1 MEKMLVVGAS
11 GLLGH
16 DVCHLLKNAFEVTGT
31 YRAHPFEE
39 DGVEAVRMD
48 LGAAEDIEAVV
59 RRVRPAVLLMCAAM
73 TGVDACEEAPQ
84 QADELNHRAVLRV
97 VRALDGLPTKLVHVS
112 TDYVFPGTQSRPYL
126 EVDPTGPRSVYGR
139 TKLLGEG
146 AALSRRGSL
155 VLRVSSVWGPSPREG
170 RDSFA
175 TWVVT
180 NLRKGKP
187 VKLFSDQRV
196 SPTYTGAFAMLIPR
210 ILTADLKGI
219 YHLASRDCLSRLETG
234 RVIAEIFDLEPNL
247 IEPVSMAAAG
257 LKATRPAMSCLSTG
271 KIEHALE
278 ADLNSYADDVSSFY
292 ARTEKDAQTIESRG
306 YKREGSHSGGR
317 DRKPT

>member
-1 MEKMLVVGAS
+1 MENLLVVGAS

-16 DVCHLLKNAFEVTGT
+16 DVCHFLKNDFQVTGT
-31 YRAHPFEE
+31 YHANPFKEE
-39 DGVEAVRMD
+39 GVEAVRMD
-48 LGAAEDIEAVV
+48 LGAPEEIEAVV
-59 RRVRPAVLLMCAAM
+59 RRVRPVVLLNCAAM
-73 TGVDACEEAPQ
+73 TGVDACEGAPQ
-84 QADELNHRAVLRV
+84 LADELNHRAVLRL

-155 VLRVSSVWGPSPREG
+155 VLRVSSVWGPAPRGG

-175 TWVVT
+175 TWVVS
-180 NLRKGKP
+180 NLREGKP
-187 VKLFSDQRV
+187 VRLFGDQRV
-196 SPTYTGAFAMLIPR
+196 SPTYTGAFAVLIPR

-219 YHLASRDCLSRLETG
+219 YHLAARDCLSRLETG
-234 RVIAEIFDLEPNL
+234 RVIAEAFGLEPGL
-247 IEPVSMAAAG
+247 IEPVSMASAG
-257 LKATRPAMSCLSTG
+257 LKAPRPAMSCLSTG

-278 ADLNSYADDVSSFY
+278 CDLNSYADDVSSFY
-292 ARTEKDAQTIESRG
+292 ARTEKDAKTVESRG
-306 YKREGSHSGGR
+306 FKRERSHTGGR
-317 DRKPT
+317 DG